1 MAAAIP
7 RPSRPSYGPPTTS
20 LPAIPTTKTRKS
32 TGAVPSIADSQDGL
46 QTPLP
51 KSGLRTPSSTHT
63 PPITPLPTTSLP
75 KVRTVTGVNAAGKTI
90 RKTISI
96 NAFPQPPR
104 SGVRTASLPPSPLSA
119 GVIPLPTSASSSNL
133 VDRRD
138 SADASPVGPGNQKLR
153 RRTKQSI
160 SPGSTNYVGNSTPS
174 LLNGSGDSKSISSGA
189 GARGS
194 DGLLSLPSPPQSRSS
209 SAQDSYSTSA
219 TNYDDTTEGVRGRQS
234 STDAVNDRRT
244 SKAPEGKGNVLV
256 SVRVRPDATGNSE
269 RNKADGEWMV
279 DGRRSLVAYRG
290 REGGDYYYG
299 NSSLR
304 TMT

>member
-20 LPAIPTTKTRKS
+20 LPALPTTKTRKS
-32 TGAVPSIADSQDGL
+32 TGAIPTIADSKIGL
-46 QTPLP
+46 QTTLP
-51 KSGLRTPSSTHT
+51 KSGQRAPAAAATQTS
-63 PPITPLPTTSLP
+63 PITPLSTTSLP
-75 KVRTVTGVNAAGKTI
+75 KLRSTPGVNAAGKTI

-104 SGVRTASLPPSPLSA
+104 SGVRTTSLPPSPLSA
-119 GVIPLPTSASSSNL
+119 GVIPAGPSTKN
-133 VDRRD
+133 VDPKN
-138 SADASPVGPGNQKLR
+138 SADASPISPGNQKL

-160 SPGSTNYVGNSTPS
+160 SPGNANYGGNSTPS
-174 LLNGSGDSKSISSGA
+174 LLNGSGDSKSISGGP

-219 TNYDDTTEGVRGRQS
+219 TNYDDATEGPRGRQS
-234 STDAVNDRRT
+234 SEAINDQRSPKAV
-244 SKAPEGKGNVLV
+244 EGKGNVIV
-256 SVRVRPDATGNSE
+256 SVRVRPDANGNGE
-269 RNKADGEWMV
+269 RNKTDGEWMV
-279 DGRRSLVAYRG
+279 DGRRALVAYRG

-299 NSSLR
+299 NDPSAF
-304 TMT
+304 